1 MAGAQHG
8 RVKTS
13 MFALPPADSFGSLT
27 KLALTA
33 RPSWVTINH
42 LKILLAAAS
51 SIPLCLRK
59 TKEAG

>member
-51 SIPLCLRK
+51 SIPLCL
-59 TKEAG
+59 